1 LYLLPLFLVLLLA
14 IVLQRAWMQA
24 FDLVL
29 HSLENTAF
37 NRTMHILIGIVLYL
51 ILLEST
57 QFYSTWQV
65 LKRLLVALDRLPLR
79 RTFAALQGL
88 SMRSLWRLSGTSS
101 RARSRIF
108 SRQMESLAHLDNELH
123 AKESPAC
130 GMAAIRAT
138 VWATRER
145 GRLFVDRRNEGKDFA
160 MLNNQEAKSIRLA
173 FRGCAET
180 ILQDLLVPAWAEE
193 RCSLEVQDPP
203 VEGQSHERIKLSD
216 NMTVRAGEEFVCLIY
231 VGYLQNLLGR
241 MRTMVLSVAGLF
253 AAIAL
258 AVGFYPYTPRPT
270 ISLSLLVLLLLI
282 GTVVGLVFA
291 GMDRDSTLSHITNT
305 EPGTLG
311 AHFWLRMVS
320 FIGVPAMGLIV
331 AQFPEI
337 TDFVFS
343 WIEPTMSAM
352 K

>member
-1 LYLLPLFLVLLLA
+1 V
-14 IVLQRAWMQA
+14 VLQRAWMVQA

-37 NRTMHILIGIVLYL
+37 NRTLHVLIGIELYL
-51 ILLEST
+51 ILLESV
-57 QFYSTWQV
+57 QFYSTWQM
-65 LKRLLVALDRLPLR
+65 LKRLLVMLDRLPMR

-101 RARSRIF
+101 RARSKIF
-108 SRQMESLAHLDNELH
+108 SRQMESLAHLDNELD
-123 AKESPAC
+123 AFE
-130 GMAAIRAT
+130 
-138 VWATRER
+138 WR
-145 GRLFVDRRNEGKDFA
+145 GSGTASLRQLVRDTWEDGRTFVENRMQGKDFA
-160 MLNNQEAKSIRLA
+160 MLNNPEAKTIRLS
-173 FRGCAET
+173 FRACSEA
-180 ILQDLLVPAWAEE
+180 IIDDLLTPEWRQE
-193 RCSLEVQDPP
+193 RCSLEVHEASA
-203 VEGQSHERIKLSD
+203 EGETHDLIQLSD
-216 NMTVRAGEEFVCLIY
+216 NLPVRAGEEFICLIY

-241 MRTMVLSVAGLF
+241 MRTMVLSMAGLF

-291 GMDRDSTLSHITNT
+291 GLDRDSTLSHITNT
-305 EPGTLG
+305 QPGALG
-311 AHFWLRMVS
+311 AHFWLRLVS
-320 FIGVPAMGLIV
+320 FIGVPALGLIV
-331 AQFPEI
+331 GQFPEI

-343 WIEPTMSAM
+343 WIAPTMNSM

>member
-1 LYLLPLFLVLLLA
+1 
-14 IVLQRAWMQA
+14 
-24 FDLVL
+24 
-29 HSLENTAF
+29 
-37 NRTMHILIGIVLYL
+37 
-51 ILLEST
+51 
-57 QFYSTWQV
+57 
-65 LKRLLVALDRLPLR
+65 
-79 RTFAALQGL
+79 
-88 SMRSLWRLSGTSS
+88 
-101 RARSRIF
+101 
-108 SRQMESLAHLDNELH
+108 
-123 AKESPAC
+123 
-130 GMAAIRAT
+130 
-138 VWATRER
+138 
-145 GRLFVDRRNEGKDFA
+145 

-173 FRGCAET
+173 FRNCAET
-180 ILQDLLVPAWAEE
+180 ILQDLLVPAWQEE

-203 VEGQSHERIKLSD
+203 VEGQTHERIKLSD

-282 GTVVGLVFA
+282 GAVVGLVFA
-291 GMDRDSTLSHITNT
+291 GMDRDTTLSHITNT

-331 AQFPEI
+331 SQFPEI

-343 WIEPTMSAM
+343 WIEPTMSSM

>member
-1 LYLLPLFLVLLLA
+1 
-14 IVLQRAWMQA
+14 M
-24 FDLVL
+24 
-29 HSLENTAF
+29 
-37 NRTMHILIGIVLYL
+37 
-51 ILLEST
+51 
-57 QFYSTWQV
+57 
-65 LKRLLVALDRLPLR
+65 
-79 RTFAALQGL
+79 
-88 SMRSLWRLSGTSS
+88 
-101 RARSRIF
+101 
-108 SRQMESLAHLDNELH
+108 
-123 AKESPAC
+123 
-130 GMAAIRAT
+130 
-138 VWATRER
+138 
-145 GRLFVDRRNEGKDFA
+145 
-160 MLNNQEAKSIRLA
+160 
-173 FRGCAET
+173 
-180 ILQDLLVPAWAEE
+180 
-193 RCSLEVQDPP
+193 QDPP
-203 VEGQSHERIKLSD
+203 VEGQTHERIKLSD
-216 NMTVRAGEEFVCLIY
+216 NMAVRAGEEFVCLIY

-305 EPGTLG
+305 EPGSLG

-331 AQFPEI
+331 SQFPEI

-343 WIEPTMSAM
+343 WIQPTMNAM